1 MRDIPS
7 AIGETEFANASYSIY
22 NFRDMSSEYVYC
34 HRCAGRMGR
43 ARVAGAVRPRCEVCG
58 AVVFLD
64 PKLAVVVVASL
75 DSKILMVKRD
85 IEPMMGRWSFPSGY
99 VDRGEAVE
107 DAARREVMEEANV
120 ETRLDALLGVYSS
133 AGAPVVLVAYAATV
147 VGGEARAGDE
157 TREVAYFA
165 PDDLPPL
172 PFPHDDEIL
181 AAWRR
186 VVAG

>member
-7 AIGETEFANASYSIY
+7 AIGETEFANASHSIY

-43 ARVAGAVRPRCEVCG
+43 ARVAGAVRPRCEDCG

-120 ETRLDALLGVYSS
+120 ETRLEALLGVYSS

-147 VGGEARAGDE
+147 VGGEASAGDE
-157 TREVAYFA
+157 TREAAYFA
-165 PDDLPPL
+165 PDELPPL

-186 VVAG
+186 VAAG